1 MLIID
6 KPYVSEL
13 LRNTIEKFQFPV
25 LKTKD
30 AMELLPKSGINFVHE
45 DDAIEK
51 YRSGEIST
59 IYTSS
64 ENSIGWIA
72 KNLSFSELP
81 EKVDVFKNKVKF
93 RKIVSGLYSDF
104 FYKEVDPDKLETLN
118 YDELPKPFI
127 IKPNVGFFSLG
138 VHKVTSKESWEKIK
152 VEIKKEAKIIKNTY
166 PLEVLDTAKFIIE
179 ENIEGEEYTM
189 DAFYDK
195 NGEPAIL
202 GMMHHIFAGE
212 EDTSDRL
219 YTTSPKVIRENM
231 DRFMEF
237 LIQLGSLVGLKNF
250 PLHMEVRVGSD
261 DKIMPIEGNPLR
273 YGGWCTSA
281 ELTHFAFGFNP
292 YEFIMLGKKPDWEA
306 ILKNHSGNSFSIV
319 ILNNNSGLKP
329 SEIKNFY
336 YEKLASR
343 FEKVLELRKAD
354 AAKFH
359 IFGFVYAETRPD
371 NFVELENLLHS
382 NLREFIGV

>member
-1 MLIID
+1 MFIID

-25 LKTKD
+25 LKTND
-30 AMELLPKSGINFVHE
+30 TMELLPKSGINFVHE

-81 EKVDVFKNKVKF
+81 EKVDVFKNKLKF
-93 RKIVSGLYSDF
+93 RKIVSGLYPDF
-104 FYKEVDPDKLETLN
+104 YYKEVDPDKLEDLN

-152 VEIKKEAKIIKNTY
+152 VEIKKEAEIIKNTY

-179 ENIEGEEYTM
+179 ENIEGEEYTV
-189 DAFYDK
+189 DAFFDK

-202 GMMHHIFAGE
+202 GMMHHIFADE
-212 EDTSDRL
+212 EDISDRL
-219 YTTSPKVIRENM
+219 YTTSPKVIRDNM
-231 DRFMEF
+231 ERFMEF

-250 PLHMEVRVGSD
+250 PLHLEVRVGSD
-261 DKIMPIEGNPLR
+261 GKIMPIEGNPLR

-281 ELTHFAFGFNP
+281 ELTNYAFGFNP
-292 YEFIMLGKKPDWEA
+292 YEFVMLGKKPDWET
-306 ILKNHSGNSFSIV
+306 ILKNHSGSSFSIV

-329 SEIKNFY
+329 SEIKNFD

-354 AAKFH
+354 A
-359 IFGFVYAETRPD
+359 P
-371 NFVELENLLHS
+371 NFTYSVLYMPKQGRIIL
-382 NLREFIGV
+382 